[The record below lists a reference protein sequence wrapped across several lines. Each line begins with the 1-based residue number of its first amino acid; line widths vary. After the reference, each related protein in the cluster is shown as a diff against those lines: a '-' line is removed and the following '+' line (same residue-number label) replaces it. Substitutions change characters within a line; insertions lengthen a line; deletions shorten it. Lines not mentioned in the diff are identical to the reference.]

1 MACLLLAKR
10 ISLLLALNSAQRRVA
25 LTLFSRCWDKL
36 WLKYPTVGTTACRS
50 LTVIFLVIAACLR
63 VRDSRLVD
71 MCSSSSSSSSV
82 FPPWRRNWLPVTTF
96 PGFQSDAA
104 DAGVGPAPSV
114 PCSCLLPSSS
124 LLYLSFISPLSLL
137 YLSSPLFSSPL
148 CFLNAQHMIVQTFAL
163 YNN

>member
-50 LTVIFLVIAACLR
+50 LTVIFLVIAVCLR

-71 MCSSSSSSSSV
+71 MCSSSSSSSV

-124 LLYLSFISPLSLL
+124 LLYLSFISPLLSSLL
-137 YLSSPLFSSPL
+137 LSA
-148 CFLNAQHMIVQTFAL
+148 FLMHNTW
-163 YNN
+163 